1 MDKISQ
7 PMIQFGVMHRPV
19 VWIFIILAFSMTAI
33 TGCQESVFTAPLA
46 SSIELP
52 APVYITPEALAA
64 DFFTDPEKAN
74 TEYKDKRFYF
84 GMVQT
89 DTVSKT
95 SHPMRLY
102 EDFVMVGNIKYKP
115 RYANDMDY
123 IVEGTILEITG
134 IVRGLQ
140 FGYVLVNDCWF
151 HVISGGGVTP
161 GSY

>member
-1 MDKISQ
+1 
-7 PMIQFGVMHRPV
+7 
-19 VWIFIILAFSMTAI
+19 
-33 TGCQESVFTAPLA
+33 
-46 SSIELP
+46 
-52 APVYITPEALAA
+52 
-64 DFFTDPEKAN
+64 
-74 TEYKDKRFYF
+74 
-84 GMVQT
+84 
-89 DTVSKT
+89 
-95 SHPMRLY
+95 
-102 EDFVMVGNIKYKP
+102 MVGNIKYKP